1 MLDKRSILIIVNPVS
16 GRGRGHRTATA
27 VAERLRAC
35 GVDVTVRQTSRQG
48 DAERITREAIAD
60 RSQLDHCIVACGGD
74 GTIQEVANAVA
85 SIPNS
90 ARARSGPMRCSTSL
104 LPPLARGDDKVVS
117 LPDSEECCGDDA
129 GPVMGLAPAGRCN
142 DFARALGISA
152 KPEAVVDTLVNGKPG
167 PVDLGKVNDR
177 YFCTVATVG
186 IDAEVTSFVDS
197 MRMPLTGTLAYLY
210 GALRVLARY
219 QPRTL
224 RIAGDFGTIEH
235 PVFIASSA
243 NTSSYGGAIPI
254 APDAV
259 PTDGQLDL
267 CVIRHVSRLR
277 AFTLVPTVL
286 AGRHESLPETRFIR
300 TRHLQI
306 DADRP
311 VELWADGE
319 LIAHTPATI
328 EAAPGAIQVM
338 LPGALQGTLQGLSRA
353 LGWVHV
359 DTEGVDGT
367 PPRGNAGRAPRSR

>member
-1 MLDKRSILIIVNPVS
+1 MSDKRSILIIVNPVS

-27 VAERLRAC
+27 VAECLHARS
-35 GVDVTVRQTSRQG
+35 VDVTVRQTSRQG
-48 DAERITREAIAD
+48 DAERIAREAIGD
-60 RSQLDHCIVACGGD
+60 HSHTHHCIVACGGD
-74 GTIQEVANAVA
+74 GTIQEVANAIA
-85 SIPNS
+85 SAPDL
-90 ARARSGPMRCSTSL
+90 ARAGSASMYRPTPLS
-104 LPPLARGDDKVVS
+104 PPLARGDDKVVS
-117 LPDSEECCGDDA
+117 LPDSGECCSDDA
-129 GPVMGLAPAGRCN
+129 GPVIALAPAGRCN

-152 KPEAVVDTLVNGKPG
+152 KPEAIVETLVNGKPG
-167 PVDLGKVNDR
+167 PVDLGKVNNR

-197 MRMPLTGTLAYLY
+197 MRMPLAGTLAYLY
-210 GALRVLARY
+210 GALRVLSRY

-224 RIAGDFGTIEH
+224 RIAGDFGIIEH

-286 AGRHESLPETRFIR
+286 AGRHGSLPETQFIR
-300 TRHLQI
+300 TQHVQI
-306 DADRP
+306 DADTP

-328 EAAPGAIQVM
+328 DAAPGAIQVM
-338 LPGALQGTLQGLSRA
+338 LPR
-353 LGWVHV
+353 
-359 DTEGVDGT
+359 
-367 PPRGNAGRAPRSR
+367 